1 MTVEEVYTDAFDNTV
16 RMWAEVGS
24 SPYLQDSDDDY
35 VWIQVLSGQ
44 HGDWTFPVSAGSG
57 TINSVKIRL
66 EGYVGESYPD
76 TRFIAVYVWNGS
88 WFETAGII
96 YPNTDYAWHEFD
108 VTSILDTWAKINGA
122 KVRIAFTQTELV
134 GAGYARRL
142 TRKVDYTPAVPPK
155 VPLGDGIVFVQG

>member
-24 SPYLQDSDDDY
+24 SPYLQDSDDDL
-35 VWIQVLSGQ
+35 VWIQVWSGQ

-88 WFETAGII
+88 GWETAGII
-96 YPNTDYAWHEFD
+96 YPNTDYAWYEFD
-108 VTSILDTWAKINGA
+108 VSSVLDTWAKINGA
-122 KVRIAFTQTELV
+122 KVRLAFTQTEEV